1 MKTVIDKAAPGSYNV
16 LYHGMDSTNRTAQ
29 TGTLERGNK
38 RMGTNYAMTVS
49 GPLDASEMGVTYSHE
64 HLLVKPQSDDPKY
77 QNYILGDIEKSSQVS
92 SDFKRAGGR
101 TLVEMTPIYYG
112 RDVRGLRAIGEAA
125 GIHVICTTGFHK
137 EEFLPPWFADR
148 TEDELYEMV
157 RAEITGGIDGS
168 GIRPGVI
175 KFGTSL
181 NTITRQEERA
191 MSVAARASLE
201 TGIPIST
208 HCDKGTMA
216 PVQAEYL
223 RSMGVDL
230 SGVLLCHIDS
240 KMDIDYAMKVCDM
253 GANICIDHV
262 GRELADH
269 DRFRVE
275 MIARLV
281 KAGYGGQV
289 VLAGDMG
296 KVDYLPAYGG
306 RPGFTYILSELKQ
319 ELLKHI
325 SENDFYQITVVNP
338 ARIFAVWQ
346 E

>member
-1 MKTVIDKAAPGSYNV
+1 
-16 LYHGMDSTNRTAQ
+16 
-29 TGTLERGNK
+29 
-38 RMGTNYAMTVS
+38 MGTKYAMTVN
-49 GPLDASEMGVTYSHE
+49 GPLDGSEMGITYSHE
-64 HLLVKPQSDDPKY
+64 HLLVKPQSDDPRY
-77 QNYILGDIEKSSQVS
+77 RDYILDDIEKSTLESRG
-92 SDFKRAGGR
+92 FRRAGGK
-101 TLVEMTPIYYG
+101 TLVEMTPIHYG
-112 RDVRGLRAIGEAA
+112 RDVRGCRAVGEAA
-125 GIHVICTTGFHK
+125 GIHVICSTGFHK

-148 TEDELYEMV
+148 TEDDLYELV
-157 RAEITGGIDGS
+157 RAEITEGIDGS

-191 MSVAARASLE
+191 MCVAARAARE

-240 KMDIDYAMKVCDM
+240 KMDIDYAMKVCGM

-275 MIARLV
+275 MIAQLV
-281 KAGYGGQV
+281 KAGFGGQV

-306 RPGFTYILSELKQ
+306 RPGFTYILTELKQ

-325 SENDFYQITVVNP
+325 SADDFHQMTVINP
-338 ARIFAVWQ
+338 ARIFAVWP